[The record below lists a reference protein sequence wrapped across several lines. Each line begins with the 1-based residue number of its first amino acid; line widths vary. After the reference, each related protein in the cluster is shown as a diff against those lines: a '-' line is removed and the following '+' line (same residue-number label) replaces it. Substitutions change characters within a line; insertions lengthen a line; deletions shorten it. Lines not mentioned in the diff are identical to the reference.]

1 MKELVKDLA
10 NIANSYRNTLITEL
24 RTTTSPEAR
33 QFIECL
39 INDVNSTLD
48 EVNRKYKTNF

>member
-10 NIANSYRNTLITEL
+10 NIANAYRNTLIMDL
-24 RTTTSPEAR
+24 RSATTPEAKEYI
-33 QFIECL
+33 QHL